1 MLDRPFLN
9 VPISDI
15 VRQAIPGLPE
25 RAEIGADRD
34 LRDVGLTSVGS
45 VNLMLALEAAYDL
58 AIPDEELTPA
68 NFRTIATIKSMVR
81 RLKVA

>member
-1 MLDRPFLN
+1 MLDRPFLY

-15 VRQAIPGLPE
+15 VRQAIPGLPPQ
-25 RAEIGADRD
+25 AEIADDQD
-34 LRDVGLTSVGS
+34 LRDIGLTSVGS

-68 NFRTIATIKSMVR
+68 NFRTIATIEAMTR
-81 RLKVA
+81 RLKLA

>member
-15 VRQAIPGLPE
+15 VRQVIPGLP
-25 RAEIGADRD
+25 RQAEIGADQE

-68 NFRTIATIKSMVR
+68 NFRTIATIEAMVR
-81 RLKVA
+81 RLKLA